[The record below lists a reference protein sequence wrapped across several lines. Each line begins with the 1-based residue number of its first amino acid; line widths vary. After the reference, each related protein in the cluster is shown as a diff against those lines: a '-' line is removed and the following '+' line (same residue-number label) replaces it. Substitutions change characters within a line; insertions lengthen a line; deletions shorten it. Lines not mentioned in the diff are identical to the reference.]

1 MPKSELYMSNLNFKS
16 IYIYLMYFFIFFQ
29 LQKEGSELQDEA
41 RLGMD
46 ALYSIF
52 YPEEKFPGRLDRKIC
67 CEA

>member
-1 MPKSELYMSNLNFKS
+1 
-16 IYIYLMYFFIFFQ
+16 MYFFIFFQ

-67 CEA
+67 CEAKSAI